1 MPYNPV
7 SHVEFAWQQHARLV
21 AQSAHSF
28 LEAFMSLA
36 LNDTRRRFMTHF
48 TAIGLGTTL
57 VPGVLWARMQDQAAE
72 RLTLAMVNDALK
84 LAGIEATEAER
95 TAMVNSANQALTR
108 YEAVRAMDIPNDVS
122 PPFHFSAVVPG
133 IEVDKTKKPFKLSAA
148 PAVKRP
154 TDLEDLAFWPVRHLA
169 ELVRTKKVTS
179 LELTEMYLKR
189 LHRYNDKLNNVVTF
203 LDDVGRAQAKQ
214 ADAEIAAGKY
224 RGPLHGIPWG
234 AKDIIAVKGYKTTW
248 GTAPLKDQVLDYDA
262 SVVEQLREA
271 GAVLIAKLTTGEL
284 AQGDNWFGGQTKSP
298 WDPAV
303 GASGSSAGPSSATA
317 AGCVAFAIGTETS
330 GSILSPAARCGI
342 SSLRPTF
349 GRVSRY
355 GVMALAWTQDRIG
368 PMCRYAEDCAIV
380 MQAIAK
386 PDGRDMSVSDTPFNW
401 DATIDI
407 KKLRVGYIKESF
419 DELQNPIAKANA
431 MKLLDTLKKIGMA
444 DPIPMTIPVADT
456 NVSAIGIESAAY
468 FDHLT
473 RAGKMQGSRRALAP
487 SAWLTPAVEFL
498 QQQRIRMMMMTKLA
512 EATKGIDVYI
522 VASNNTGGAAGNGG
536 RAGGGAGAPGAA
548 AAADPAAGR
557 AAGAPAAAGAG
568 AGRAGRG
575 GGGGGGAV
583 QSPAARHST
592 MANLACYP
600 AINIPNGFSDNG
612 QPTNATFF
620 ARPFREMEL
629 LALAKAYQDAAQF
642 HTQKPTKLA

>member
-1 MPYNPV
+1 
-7 SHVEFAWQQHARLV
+7 
-21 AQSAHSF
+21 
-28 LEAFMSLA
+28 MSLA

-148 PAVKRP
+148 PVVKRP

-189 LHRYNDKLNNVVTF
+189 LHRYNEKLNNVVTF

-317 AGCVAFAIGTETS
+317 AGCVAFAIGTETA

-473 RAGKMQGSRRALAP
+473 RAGKMQGARRALAP

-498 QQQRIRMMMMTKLA
+498 QQQRVRMMMMTKLA

-548 AAADPAAGR
+548 GAAAADPAAGR
-557 AAGAPAAAGAG
+557 AAGAPAAAAAG
-568 AGRAGRG
+568 AGRGGRA
-575 GGGGGGAV
+575 GGGAGGGNA
-583 QSPAARHST
+583 SPTGRHST

-642 HTQKPTKLA
+642 HVQKPTKLG